1 MSEQRR
7 KSAPRSSS
15 RYLPETDQSLSP
27 SSISG
32 ASSSLNTST
41 SDCGRPVRSERT
53 SAKIKYF
60 NNREFHQK
68 VNNSDDIGPDGDN
81 DTIDAADDDVYNISV
96 LSSCT
101 CNDPDEDNHVH
112 TDDDETRRKS
122 SKTRNT
128 LKRLTSFMRKDKS
141 KNLSLVDPGG
151 PASLKYSRYKI
162 TTFVCQYMI

>member
-7 KSAPRSSS
+7 KSTTRSSS

-41 SDCGRPVRSERT
+41 SDYGRPVRSERT

-60 NNREFHQK
+60 NREFHQK
-68 VNNSDDIGPDGDN
+68 LTSDDIVPDGDN
-81 DTIDAADDDVYNISV
+81 DVYNISV

-112 TDDDETRRKS
+112 TDNETRRKS

-141 KNLSLVDPGG
+141 KNMSLVDPGG
-151 PASLKYSRYKI
+151 PASLKYSRY
-162 TTFVCQYMI
+162 

>member
-7 KSAPRSSS
+7 KS

-60 NNREFHQK
+60 NREFHQK
-68 VNNSDDIGPDGDN
+68 LNSDDIVADGDN
-81 DTIDAADDDVYNISV
+81 DTIDVADDDVYDISV

-112 TDDDETRRKS
+112 TDDDTRRKS

-162 TTFVCQYMI
+162 VTFVCQYMIYIA